1 MSSRR
6 GLSLA
11 DISPKFLAK
20 HREEIERQLQRPK
33 TIAIAPAPE
42 IEAAPAERRI
52 RQSRAGLNKLETA
65 YQDVL
70 RFEHGAENVK
80 AQSIRLLLA
89 NGLWYKPDFYIPKLG
104 LMIEVKGPRAFR
116 GGFENLKMAARAH
129 PNFKFRLV
137 WRVSGQWKF
146 QEVLP

>member
-6 GLSLA
+6 GLSLS

-20 HREEIERQLQRPK
+20 NREEIERQLKPK
-33 TIAIAPAPE
+33 MIGISPAPE
-42 IEAAPAERRI
+42 IEAAPSERRI
-52 RQSRAGLNKLETA
+52 RQSRDVLNKLETE

-80 AQSIRLLLA
+80 AQSIRLRLA
-89 NGLWYKPDFYIPKLG
+89 NGQWYKPDFYLPKLG
-104 LMIEVKGPRAFR
+104 LMIEVKGPRSFR
-116 GGFENLKMAARAH
+116 GGFENLKSAAATH
-129 PNFKFRLV
+129 PHFKFRLV